1 MERKLERCIRLRFV
15 SLCTC
20 VCTRVF
26 MSMCERSVCFGGNEK
41 NQQNIDQPLKII
53 NIVFVFNTSLG
64 AFARWKAPS
73 IPRCG
78 RRRRR
83 RRENVKN
90 ATAASVA
97 AMVAAFTVAGAFAA
111 FVLCFCF
118 RSVCV
123 LLASWWY
130 KLSMRLFV
138 VFGVP
143 EDFPNQNKGK
153 PKRVSIGAHSVV
165 ELSLCACF
173 EPNVLFSEVHNFPLL
188 IFSFR
193 RMCMCRISPFFR
205 RNRPAF
211 PSFSLYWID
220 FWALPLYWYW
230 FQRLPNKLPKLVFR
244 WPHGISRPS
253 HVLARAFSLF
263 HVGKCVTCAPLQ
275 PILSMMCVCPKG
287 VFASWFFKVVQKSPK
302 SETRVPI

>member
-20 VCTRVF
+20 VCTRVY

-53 NIVFVFNTSLG
+53 NIVFVFNTSLE

-83 RRENVKN
+83 ENVKN
-90 ATAASVA
+90 STAASVA
-97 AMVAAFTVAGAFAA
+97 AMVAAFTVGRAFAA

-138 VFGVP
+138 ILVCRRTFRIRIRGSRSALVLVHTALSNCP
-143 EDFPNQNKGK
+143 CV
-153 PKRVSIGAHSVV
+153 RVSSRT
-165 ELSLCACF
+165 CCF
-173 EPNVLFSEVHNFPLL
+173 PGFT
-188 IFSFR
+188 I
-193 RMCMCRISPFFR
+193 
-205 RNRPAF
+205 F
-211 PSFSLYWID
+211 PS
-220 FWALPLYWYW
+220 
-230 FQRLPNKLPKLVFR
+230 
-244 WPHGISRPS
+244 
-253 HVLARAFSLF
+253 
-263 HVGKCVTCAPLQ
+263 
-275 PILSMMCVCPKG
+275 
-287 VFASWFFKVVQKSPK
+287 
-302 SETRVPI
+302 

>member
-20 VCTRVF
+20 VCTRECVYEYVWAICLF
-26 MSMCERSVCFGGNEK
+26 RWQRKEY
-41 NQQNIDQPLKII
+41 QQNIDQPLKII
-53 NIVFVFNTSLG
+53 NVVFVFNTSLG

-78 RRRRR
+78 RRRW

-90 ATAASVA
+90 ATAVA
-97 AMVAAFTVAGAFAA
+97 AMVAAFTAWRAFAA

-130 KLSMRLFV
+130 KLLMRLLNF
-138 VFGVP
+138 FFAVP

-153 PKRVSIGAHSVV
+153 PKRVSIGAHSVAI

-173 EPNVLFSEVHNFPLL
+173 EPNVLFFRGSKFSPLNFLLPPNVYVSNFP
-188 IFSFR
+188 
-193 RMCMCRISPFFR
+193 
-205 RNRPAF
+205 
-211 PSFSLYWID
+211 
-220 FWALPLYWYW
+220 
-230 FQRLPNKLPKLVFR
+230 VF
-244 WPHGISRPS
+244 
-253 HVLARAFSLF
+253 
-263 HVGKCVTCAPLQ
+263 
-275 PILSMMCVCPKG
+275 
-287 VFASWFFKVVQKSPK
+287 SPK
-302 SETRVPI
+302 SSGVPLVFHILVWLLSFAFVLVLISTFAK